1 MTWILVYQNQIDRA
15 KGQKLVDFLRWAY
28 TSGAKSAELLDY
40 APLPA
45 AMRAQLER
53 RLATINVGGAQVGVA
68 R

>member
-28 TSGAKSAELLDY
+28 TSGAKSAESLDY